1 MSAPPSSSPSSSPW
15 PRPTQPPSPA
25 PFHYPDSLQRRRV
38 FERQVITDL
47 SAVATAQ
54 ERCNIYSGNEV
65 YSCFPTTVTVIPQ
78 GEWASFV
85 CTLHVQSPL
94 AADLLSETGNSRRPE
109 ITQTNLVDIF
119 LFRADSQTQILH
131 FRNVSNPT
139 DQAGLIR
146 AQVNDSWFG
155 SDGLL
160 WSRGNVSY
168 PFYWVIIRNDKTLDG
183 NQVPQPI
190 FTAVQ
195 TTMLDSVA
203 SSSSAAASSRSLQ
216 ASLSSARSQSLAS
229 QSSSLATGDG
239 HVQHSL
245 SDSQFPRWAIAV
257 IVVLGFLAITATC
270 LLTFLILRR
279 LRRQRTEASMSRNS
293 MNSNSPMILNHD
305 AQMKERH
312 DSPLLPPTGA
322 LSSVA
327 GAHTFHDGAS
337 TDSGGPF
344 SGADAAIMAQ
354 AFRTTLRQ
362 PDFVGRPVEEG
373 ESPDQNDA
381 QAEEDDIGGAGSSRH
396 HGSLA
401 LSKELT
407 EEGRDIRSVSS
418 SRGVKVESLPAGA
431 STEESR

>member
-1 MSAPPSSSPSSSPW
+1 MYTLASRQRIPSY
-15 PRPTQPPSPA
+15 PRKNGLPL
-25 PFHYPDSLQRRRV
+25 FVCCKIISL
-38 FERQVITDL
+38 
-47 SAVATAQ
+47 
-54 ERCNIYSGNEV
+54 N
-65 YSCFPTTVTVIPQ
+65 
-78 GEWASFV
+78 ASF
-85 CTLHVQSPL
+85 TI
-94 AADLLSETGNSRRPE
+94 ERIGNSRRPE

-119 LFRADSQTQILH
+119 LFRADSQQEILY
-131 FRNVSNPT
+131 FSNVSNPT

-155 SDGLL
+155 SDGLS
-160 WSRGNVSY
+160 WSGQNVSY
-168 PFYWVIIRNDKTLDG
+168 PYYWVIIRSDSTLDG

-195 TTMLDSVA
+195 TTVLDSVA
-203 SSSSAAASSRSLQ
+203 SSSAAAVSSSSLV
-216 ASLSSARSQSLAS
+216 ASLSSASARSKSLAS
-229 QSSSLATGDG
+229 QSASLTTGDG
-239 HVQHSL
+239 HVQHAL
-245 SDSQFPRWAIAV
+245 TDAAFPRWAIAV

-279 LRRQRTEASMSRNS
+279 LRRRRTETSMSRNS

-305 AQMKERH
+305 SQMKETH
-312 DSPLLPPTGA
+312 DSPLLPPVGA
-322 LSSVA
+322 LSS
-327 GAHTFHDGAS
+327 GIGTHTFHDGAS

-362 PDFVGRPVEEG
+362 PDFIGTPVEE
-373 ESPDQNDA
+373 SPDNNDA
-381 QAEEDDIGGAGSSRH
+381 EIEDDDLVGRAESSRH

-418 SRGVKVESLPAGA
+418 SRGVKVESLPTGT

>member
-1 MSAPPSSSPSSSPW
+1 MSSLGMTYFLA
-15 PRPTQPPSPA
+15 
-25 PFHYPDSLQRRRV
+25 SLQL
-38 FERQVITDL
+38 IL
-47 SAVATAQ
+47 SFLRENGLPSCVCHICNCLQTADS
-54 ERCNIYSGNEV
+54 R
-65 YSCFPTTVTVIPQ
+65 
-78 GEWASFV
+78 
-85 CTLHVQSPL
+85 
-94 AADLLSETGNSRRPE
+94 SEIGNSRRPE

-119 LFRADSQTQILH
+119 LFRADSQSQVLYYH
-131 FRNVSNPT
+131 NVANPSE
-139 DQAGLIR
+139 QAGVLR

-155 SDGLL
+155 SDGLR
-160 WSRGNVSY
+160 WSGQNVSY
-168 PFYWVIIRNDKTLDG
+168 PFYWVIIRSDKTLDG
-183 NQVPQPI
+183 NQLPQSI

-203 SSSSAAASSRSLQ
+203 SSSSMAASSRSS
-216 ASLSSARSQSLAS
+216 ASARSQSLAS
-229 QSSSLATGDG
+229 ESSSLASGDG
-239 HVQHSL
+239 QVQHAV
-245 SDSQFPRWAIAV
+245 SDSQFPKWAIAV

-279 LRRQRTEASMSRNS
+279 LRRRRTEASMSRNS
-293 MNSNSPMILNHD
+293 MNSNSPMILNHN
-305 AQMKERH
+305 AQMKERT

-322 LSSVA
+322 LTSAV

-362 PDFVGRPVEEG
+362 PGFMDSPVVEG
-373 ESPDQNDA
+373 EGPDHNDVE
-381 QAEEDDIGGAGSSRH
+381 AEDDDIGGAGSSRH

-401 LSKELT
+401 MSK

-418 SRGVKVESLPAGA
+418 SRGVRVESLPAGA

>member
-1 MSAPPSSSPSSSPW
+1 MLPNDGYTHTSG
-15 PRPTQPPSPA
+15 RMG
-25 PFHYPDSLQRRRV
+25 FLRLY
-38 FERQVITDL
+38 
-47 SAVATAQ
+47 VATL
-54 ERCNIYSGNEV
+54 V
-65 YSCFPTTVTVIPQ
+65 PFSCGF
-78 GEWASFV
+78 
-85 CTLHVQSPL
+85 TLR
-94 AADLLSETGNSRRPE
+94 TGNSRRPE

-119 LFRADSQTQILH
+119 LFRGDSQRQILH
-131 FRNVSNPT
+131 YPNFSNPT

-155 SDGLL
+155 SDGLR
-160 WSRGNVSY
+160 WSGRNVSY
-168 PFYWVIIRNDKTLDG
+168 PFYWVIIRSDKTLDG

-195 TTMLDSVA
+195 TTVLDSVA
-203 SSSSAAASSRSLQ
+203 SSSSEAASSSSML
-216 ASLSSARSQSLAS
+216 ASLSSVSARSRSLSAE
-229 QSSSLATGDG
+229 SSTATSGDG
-239 HVQHSL
+239 RVQHAI

-279 LRRQRTEASMSRNS
+279 IRRRRAEASMSRNS

-305 AQMKERH
+305 AVTKEKS
-312 DSPLLPPTGA
+312 DSPLLPPAAA
-322 LSSVA
+322 LSPSA

-362 PDFVGRPVEEG
+362 PDFMGSPVEEG

-381 QAEEDDIGGAGSSRH
+381 EAEEDDMGAGSSRH

-401 LSKELT
+401 LSKDLT

-418 SRGVKVESLPAGA
+418 SRGVKVESLPAA